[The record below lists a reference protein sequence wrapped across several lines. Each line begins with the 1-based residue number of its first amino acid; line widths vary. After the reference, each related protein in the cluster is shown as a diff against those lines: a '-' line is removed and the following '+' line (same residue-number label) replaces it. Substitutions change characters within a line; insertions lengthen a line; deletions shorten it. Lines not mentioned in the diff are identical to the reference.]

1 MILKHWR
8 KELLI
13 YVLIYKVDGS
23 KTSQFHNGPFLRA
36 SQLLFATL
44 LYATTFSSTHSFN
57 HTHINPLSLTLF
69 LLLLLYSFFFLC
81 VLSFLLCVC
90 GNITMTDITDDI
102 AEEISFQGFE
112 DDCKLLG
119 NLLNDILQR
128 EAGSTFVDKLEK
140 IRVLSQV
147 LIFLFFFLFT

>member
-1 MILKHWR
+1 MEVKR
-8 KELLI
+8 
-13 YVLIYKVDGS
+13 
-23 KTSQFHNGPFLRA
+23 HNF
-36 SQLLFATL
+36 
-44 LYATTFSSTHSFN
+44 TTVPSSAPVSYCLPPYYMP
-57 HTHINPLSLTLF
+57 PLSPLLTPSTTHTLTLSLSLSFF
-69 LLLLLYSFFFLC
+69 LFCIRFFFLC

>member
-1 MILKHWR
+1 MPPLSP
-8 KELLI
+8 LL
-13 YVLIYKVDGS
+13 
-23 KTSQFHNGPFLRA
+23 TP
-36 SQLLFATL
+36 
-44 LYATTFSSTHSFN
+44 ST
-57 HTHINPLSLTLF
+57 THILTLSLTLF
-69 LLLLLYSFFFLC
+69 LLLLYSFFFVC
-81 VLSFLLCVC
+81 VKFFVVCVC

-140 IRVLSQV
+140 IRVLSQSACNMRQAGMED
-147 LIFLFFFLFT
+147 LAEMLEKQLASELSKMTLEEALPLALPLAIILL

>member
-1 MILKHWR
+1 MEVKR
-8 KELLI
+8 
-13 YVLIYKVDGS
+13 
-23 KTSQFHNGPFLRA
+23 HNF
-36 SQLLFATL
+36 
-44 LYATTFSSTHSFN
+44 TTVPSSAPVSYCLPPYYMP
-57 HTHINPLSLTLF
+57 PLSPLLTPSTTHTLTLSLSLSF
-69 LLLLLYSFFFLC
+69 FFFCIRFFFLC

-147 LIFLFFFLFT
+147 LIFSFLFSFHLK

>member
-1 MILKHWR
+1 MEVKR
-8 KELLI
+8 
-13 YVLIYKVDGS
+13 
-23 KTSQFHNGPFLRA
+23 HNF
-36 SQLLFATL
+36 
-44 LYATTFSSTHSFN
+44 TTVPSSAPVSYCLPPYYMP
-57 HTHINPLSLTLF
+57 PLSPLLTPSTTHTLTLSLSLSF
-69 LLLLLYSFFFLC
+69 FFFCIRFFFLC

>member
-1 MILKHWR
+1 MEVKRHNFTTVPSSAPVSYCLPPYYMPPLSP
-8 KELLI
+8 LL
-13 YVLIYKVDGS
+13 
-23 KTSQFHNGPFLRA
+23 TP
-36 SQLLFATL
+36 
-44 LYATTFSSTHSFN
+44 ST
-57 HTHINPLSLTLF
+57 THILTLSLTLF
-69 LLLLLYSFFFLC
+69 LLLLYSFFFVC
-81 VLSFLLCVC
+81 VKFFVVCVC